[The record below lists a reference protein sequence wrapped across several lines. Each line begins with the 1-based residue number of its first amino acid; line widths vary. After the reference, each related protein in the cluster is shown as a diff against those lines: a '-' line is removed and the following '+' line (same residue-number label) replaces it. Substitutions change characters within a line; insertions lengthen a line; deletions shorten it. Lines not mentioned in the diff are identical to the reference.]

1 MDVHFPILMSTAG
14 EDGPN
19 HRFQLLHFFFESQL
33 LLISDVIYIYIYVYV
48 VTWYPHCRTL
58 GVLSAGC
65 APHRRQ
71 ELRVKEARLE
81 AQQLVEQGRKDLKQ
95 AWAN

>member
-1 MDVHFPILMSTAG
+1 MVQTTDFSFCI
-14 EDGPN
+14 
-19 HRFQLLHFFFESQL
+19 FFFESQL